1 MYNNF
6 MDKEKIN
13 LHSGGVYE
21 IENFISDSTSNLLLS
36 YVNLNGDEG
45 WQDHG
50 PGTTESSDNL
60 VQTLCEEGEKIENKI
75 LNLFSNVD
83 RCNSMRKI
91 RRLKAGEY
99 IHSHVD
105 LIPSEN
111 VFKIQYGIILYLND
125 DFDGGEIYYKDLDLT
140 IKPKKNSILI
150 HKSTIPHEVLLVKS
164 GKRYSMTTFIWGND
178 TTYFILD

>member
-6 MDKEKIN
+6 MDKESIKVY
-13 LHSGGVYE
+13 SPGVYE
-21 IENFISDSTSNLLLS
+21 IENFISDSTGNLLLS

-50 PGTTESSDNL
+50 PGTTESSDSL
-60 VQTLCEEGEKIENKI
+60 VQTFCEEGEKIENKI
-75 LNLFSNVD
+75 LSLFNNVD

-111 VFKIQYGIILYLND
+111 VAKIKFGIILYLND
-125 DFDGGEIYYKDLDLT
+125 DFDGGEIYYKDIDLT

-150 HKSTIPHEVLLVKS
+150 HESTIPHEVLRVVN
-164 GKRYSMTTFIWGND
+164 GKRYSMTTFIWGNNE
-178 TTYFILD
+178 TSFIIA